1 MTQYFPK
8 LYEPFLGD
16 INLKVDLSNYATKA
30 DLKNATVVNKSPL
43 ASKSDLASWKTKVDK
58 IDVEQLKTVP
68 VDLSKLSNVVNNYV
82 VKRTV
87 NDKLVA
93 KVNNAHTSAFVLKKN

>member
-8 LYEPFLGD
+8 LYEPFGGG
-16 INLKVDLSNYATKA
+16 INVKVDLSNYATKA

-58 IDVEQLKTVP
+58 IDV
-68 VDLSKLSNVVNNYV
+68 
-82 VKRTV
+82 
-87 NDKLVA
+87 
-93 KVNNAHTSAFVLKKN
+93 